1 MAVATKEDPPDIAL
15 AGIPA
20 EVLDEKLKL
29 DARLEESN
37 PFADTFD
44 GRALHEQKFKAE
56 YYRLLKNE
64 QDAVGRAYD
73 EVKRRPVGDKNDPLV
88 VLKPLEN

>member
-1 MAVATKEDPPDIAL
+1 MLSRFRRAKA
-15 AGIPA
+15 AGLKFSPRVEAAA

-56 YYRLLKNE
+56 YYRLLKMSRMPS
-64 QDAVGRAYD
+64 AALMM
-73 EVKRRPVGDKNDPLV
+73 K
-88 VLKPLEN
+88 